1 MKNKSIDWKKTDS
14 ILFDMDGTLWDAI
27 DTYADIWNEAFREI
41 GSDQRITRDIL
52 YRYVGYEYRRNYF

>member
-27 DTYADIWNEAFREI
+27 DTYADIGMRPSGKSVRINELQGISFI
-41 GSDQRITRDIL
+41 GIW
-52 YRYVGYEYRRNYF
+52 V

>member
-41 GSDQRITRDIL
+41 GSDQRLQGISFIGIW
-52 YRYVGYEYRRNYF
+52 V